1 MYVQTDTRKC
11 NAAAE
16 SHSDVYEQ
24 TILYT
29 NRHEAEALGPRFNN
43 RENLFVCHDPLLE
56 KTGRGH
62 VYIKF

>member
-1 MYVQTDTRKC
+1 MYVQTDKRNC

-29 NRHEAEALGPRFNN
+29 NRHEGEALGPCSNE
-43 RENLFVCHDPLLE
+43 RENLWVVMTPSSKRPDGDMF
-56 KTGRGH
+56 T
-62 VYIKF
+62 